1 MPTYAYR
8 CVICSHEFAR
18 LEKMSAP
25 TRTKCPECGERA
37 ERLITGGVGIAV
49 KGPAPERCADPSPS
63 GGCCGG
69 GMCGM
74 N

>member
-8 CVICSHEFAR
+8 CVICSHEFHR
-18 LEKMSAP
+18 LEKMSAG
-25 TRTKCPECGERA
+25 TRKKCPECGERA
-37 ERLITGGVGIAV
+37 ERLITGGAGIAV
-49 KGPAPERCADPSPS
+49 RNAAPDHCADPSPS

-69 GMCGM
+69 ACDM

>member
-8 CVICSHEFAR
+8 CVICSHEFSR
-18 LEKMSAP
+18 LERMSAP
-25 TRTKCPECGERA
+25 TRTECPECGERA
-37 ERLITGGVGIAV
+37 QRLITGGAGIAV
-49 KGPAPERCADPSPS
+49 KGAAPQGCADPASS

-69 GMCGM
+69 GVCGM